1 MNGVAQLLLGIIIGL
16 IVAIATV
23 YLYLTFGD
31 RRHAARQAQRLASA
45 VEAEKRSGLAE
56 LAQTLNHPGERAT
69 YTDSRTDLY

>member
-1 MNGVAQLLLGIIIGL
+1 MNDVAELLMGVIIGL
-16 IVAIATV
+16 ILAIATV
-23 YLYLTFGD
+23 YLYLTFCD

-56 LAQTLNHPGERAT
+56 LAQTLNRDGDLPT